1 MASIIFIKVRQTT
14 YAVRFETI
22 LYMEKKA
29 RQITVHL
36 TEGEDIRFYG
46 KYYEVMPFL
55 DSRFVHPHESYV
67 INMQW
72 IYRLGQNEAVMYGG
86 DRIKLGN
93 KCFGRLRKAYKG
105 YIQENINRRPEF
117 QSDNK

>member
-14 YAVRFETI
+14 YAVRFETL

-46 KYYEVMPFL
+46 KYYEVIREVVRYLNNPRCGVKVHL
-55 DSRFVHPHESYV
+55 DDPNSEGPYS
-67 INMQW
+67 
-72 IYRLGQNEAVMYGG
+72 L
-86 DRIKLGN
+86 
-93 KCFGRLRKAYKG
+93 
-105 YIQENINRRPEF
+105 
-117 QSDNK
+117 